1 LTAGQRLSNDRILQ
15 IMAYSRKI
23 AEIATLVPRSIATGF
38 DRCPTSYQE
47 QNMHR
52 LFFRKKELI
61 TRAPILALSLVVTS
75 LAVGGDRQGVTEV
88 LQNVGANWSDAQFS
102 VDLTGLSSG
111 EAVIDRPLQI
121 EYEAAKEGYVSYLR
135 VSSHGDMTLMR
146 GTARAAMTGSDP
158 YVVKP
163 PLGTEQLIVLFSNKP
178 LDALFSGATPSIE
191 VGADRAHA
199 QSFVH
204 QLDQLK
210 TSGVLLAMRKYHY
223 TVGTPAGG
231 TEYTTR
237 GIVFQVDG
245 ARHDAKA
252 GSARAKIPSRIEFEF
267 DSDRLTDRG
276 KRDLDEFG
284 EALATKLSDTGVV
297 LEGHTDSVGTDE
309 YNLALSQRRAEA
321 ARRYLI
327 DSFGLN
333 QSRIAAAG
341 KGKSNP
347 VASND
352 SEAERGRNRRVD
364 FIFSS
369 SPSAP

>member
-1 LTAGQRLSNDRILQ
+1 MGIDR
-15 IMAYSRKI
+15 Y
-23 AEIATLVPRSIATGF
+23 
-38 DRCPTSYQE
+38 PTSYQI
-47 QNMHR
+47 QSMHR
-52 LFFRKKELI
+52 RFRMKRRLNRTPTLTVSLI
-61 TRAPILALSLVVTS
+61 VAQFAL
-75 LAVGGDRQGVTEV
+75 GGDRQGVIEA
-88 LQNVGANWSDAQFS
+88 LQNVGGNWSDAQFS
-102 VDLTGLSSG
+102 VDLMGLSNG
-111 EAVIDRPLQI
+111 EAVVDRALQI
-121 EYEAAKEGYVSYLR
+121 EYEAAKEGYVSYIR
-135 VSSHGDMTLMR
+135 VSSHGDITLIR
-146 GTARAAMTGSDP
+146 GPTRAAMAGSDP

-163 PLGTEQLIVLFSNKP
+163 PLGTEQLMVFFSNKP
-178 LDALFSGATPSIE
+178 LDPLFSGATPSIE

-199 QSFVH
+199 DSLVRELQ
-204 QLDQLK
+204 QLK
-210 TSGVLLAMRKYHY
+210 NSGVLLAIRKYRY
-223 TVGTPAGG
+223 TVGPPPGG

-237 GIVFQVDG
+237 GIVFQVEG
-245 ARHDAKA
+245 ARRDTKA
-252 GSARAKIPSRIEFEF
+252 GSVYANIPSRIEFEF

-284 EALATKLSDTGVV
+284 EALATKLSHTAVV

-333 QSRIAAAG
+333 PSRVAAEG

-352 SEAERGRNRRVD
+352 SEPERGRNRRVD

-369 SPSAP
+369 SQRAP

>member
-1 LTAGQRLSNDRILQ
+1 
-15 IMAYSRKI
+15 M
-23 AEIATLVPRSIATGF
+23 
-38 DRCPTSYQE
+38 
-47 QNMHR
+47 
-52 LFFRKKELI
+52 
-61 TRAPILALSLVVTS
+61 
-75 LAVGGDRQGVTEV
+75 LAVSLIVTQFAFGGDRQGVTEV

-135 VSSHGDMTLMR
+135 VSSHGDVTLIR

-163 PLGTEQLIVLFSNKP
+163 PLGSEQLIVLFSNKP
-178 LDALFSGATPSIE
+178 LDPLFSGATPSIE

-199 QSFVH
+199 ESLVR

-210 TSGVLLAMRKYHY
+210 SSGLLLATRKYHY
-223 TVGTPAGG
+223 TVSAPAGG

-237 GIVFQVDG
+237 GIVFQVEG
-245 ARHDAKA
+245 TRHVTKA
-252 GSARAKIPSRIEFEF
+252 GSAYAKIPSRIEFEF
-267 DSDRLTDRG
+267 DSDRLTDRD

-284 EALATKLSDTGVV
+284 EALATKLNDTAVV

-309 YNLALSQRRAEA
+309 YNLALSQRRAEV

-327 DSFGLN
+327 DSFGLS
-333 QSRIAAAG
+333 QSRIAAEG

-352 SEAERGRNRRVD
+352 SEAERRRNRRVD

-369 SPSAP
+369 SQSAP